1 MTCPLDL
8 MACSKI
14 TWKVDEKRIIGQ
26 AFNLQLA
33 YVDYPT
39 SKDATTM
46 SLSHLMVTL
55 AVLLH
60 GGDELEG
67 RLATPKHIHMQ
78 EPFHVIHP
86 QLRVEQLRP
95 GSSSYLARVLLGLP
109 QQLAEADD
117 QLALMR
123 LARLVQVAELAHD
136 PVHTSHG
143 ASAALEP
150 TTNQAQD
157 TQSLPCRGLPRHLV
171 SERTIRLR
179 HALIRLLHLLLRLL
193 PDQHADATATAGA

>member
-1 MTCPLDL
+1 MRNGSSVRPSTY
-8 MACSKI
+8 S
-14 TWKVDEKRIIGQ
+14 VH
-26 AFNLQLA
+26 LA
-33 YVDYPT
+33 DVDYPT
-39 SKDATTM
+39 SKNATTV

-67 RLATPKHIHMQ
+67 RLATPKAYMQ
-78 EPFHVIHP
+78 EPFHVSCS
-86 QLRVEQLRP
+86 QLSDSQLMPR
-95 GSSSYLARVLLGLP
+95 SSYLARVLLRLP

-136 PVHTSHG
+136 PVHTSRG

-193 PDQHADATATAGA
+193 PDQHADATTTTGA